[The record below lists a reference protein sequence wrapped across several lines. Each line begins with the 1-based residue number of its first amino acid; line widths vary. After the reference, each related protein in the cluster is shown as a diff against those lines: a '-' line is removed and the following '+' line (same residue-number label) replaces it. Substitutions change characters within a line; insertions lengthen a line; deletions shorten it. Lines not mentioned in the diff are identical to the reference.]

1 MGRKMKNIVALLVI
15 LGLIY
20 WQQPS
25 AVRPAYAR
33 DEGYGEQNVS
43 SGQKAAAGSD
53 GSWEEGNER
62 SEKPESPSDGS
73 GKKESGKDGT
83 EEGAGTSGGGED
95 GTEEGSGASGD
106 GKDETEEGAGTSGDG
121 KDDTEENPGTSG
133 EDKDDT
139 EGNPGTSGEDKD
151 DTEENPDDK
160 EEKPIECFKA
170 FIPPE
175 DGQNGYYKTRPEA
188 EVCHNG
194 ERGVT
199 RYCFTDSSG
208 RREEGGLTEKDGS
221 FKIGR
226 ERFLEGSN
234 HLSVWMED
242 EDGKR
247 VEEYALE
254 KTFLVDTQPPSVRI
268 QTPMGAEAWYQKE
281 VFINASGEDGIKG
294 SQIEEIACF
303 VGSQKIGSS
312 REASAGFLI
321 SYASA
326 GGKAVPVT
334 VRVTD
339 RAGNIARETCGLY
352 IDQRPPRTAVERV
365 SDYMITSEPVEV
377 AYRIEEE
384 NAVGKMEAGARWEDP
399 RGQIRYLAAE
409 EWKEEEGGRSARQT
423 LAEDGIYQ
431 LSVSA
436 WDQAGYEGSSKGQV
450 IIDSEDPVIRH
461 VDELDGQYMK
471 SFCWEYPVEET
482 VEDFTSYTYSVYL
495 DGRPYHI
502 GENVLR
508 EGRHVLEVQA
518 EDAAGNKGRA
528 EAGFAI
534 DRTAP
539 RIIFGNARDGQ
550 VYEEAMNF
558 EVSLEDQE
566 DYIEEIRING
576 ALQEISAKKKTYS
589 YTVKECRDYEVLV
602 KAYDRAGNYAVSCMD
617 FTVAHKQSL
626 LNKFAGPIRKM
637 LGVPVQESTKE
648 PAIREQEEAGAE
660 PIRRGGIVLLSL
672 AGTGCM
678 TAIVWRRKTILL
690 LAGRLMNI
698 CKKQL

>member
-106 GKDETEEGAGTSGDG
+106 GKDETEEGPGTSGDG
-121 KDDTEENPGTSG
+121 KDYTEENPGTSG

-550 VYEEAMNF
+550 VYEGAMNF

>member
-20 WQQPS
+20 WQQSP
-25 AVRPAYAR
+25 AVRPAYAW
-33 DEGYGEQNVS
+33 DESCGEQNIS
-43 SGQKAAAGSD
+43 PDRETAADSD
-53 GSWEEGNER
+53 GSWEEGNEI
-62 SEKPESPSDGS
+62 SGGTQEGPSDGS
-73 GKKESGKDGT
+73 GKKEPEGEPEGGGKDGT
-83 EEGAGTSGGGED
+83 EEEPEGDGKD
-95 GTEEGSGASGD
+95 GTEE
-106 GKDETEEGAGTSGDG
+106 E
-121 KDDTEENPGTSG
+121 
-133 EDKDDT
+133 
-139 EGNPGTSGEDKD
+139 PGTSGEDKD
-151 DTEENPDDK
+151 DTEEP
-160 EEKPIECFKA
+160 PIECFKTV
-170 FIPPE
+170 IPPE

-188 EVCHNG
+188 EVWHNS

-221 FKIGR
+221 FKIRR

-242 EDGKR
+242 EAGKR

-268 QTPMGAEAWYQKE
+268 QTPLGAEAWYQKE
-281 VFINASGEDGIKG
+281 VFINASGEDGVKG
-294 SQIEEIACF
+294 SRIEEIACF

-312 REASAGFLI
+312 KEASAGFLI
-321 SYASA
+321 SCASA
-326 GGKAVPVT
+326 GGKAVPVM

-352 IDQRPPRTAVERV
+352 IDQRPPRTAVEGV

-377 AYRIEEE
+377 KYLIEEE
-384 NAVGKMEAGARWEDP
+384 NAVGKIEAGARWEDP
-399 RGQIRYLAAE
+399 RGQVIYLAAE
-409 EWKEEEGGRSARQT
+409 EWKEEKGGKSARQT
-423 LAEDGIYQ
+423 LNEDGIYQ

-471 SFCWEYPVEET
+471 SFCWEYPAEET
-482 VEDFTSYTYSVYL
+482 VEDFTSYTYSVCL

-502 GENVLR
+502 GENILR
-508 EGRHVLEVQA
+508 EGKHVLEVQA
-518 EDAAGNKGRA
+518 EDSAGNKGRA
-528 EAGFAI
+528 EAEFAI

-550 VYEEAMNF
+550 VYEEAMNL
-558 EVSLEDQE
+558 EVSLENQE

-576 ALQEISAKKKTYS
+576 K
-589 YTVKECRDYEVLV
+589 
-602 KAYDRAGNYAVSCMD
+602 
-617 FTVAHKQSL
+617 
-626 LNKFAGPIRKM
+626 
-637 LGVPVQESTKE
+637 
-648 PAIREQEEAGAE
+648 
-660 PIRRGGIVLLSL
+660 
-672 AGTGCM
+672 
-678 TAIVWRRKTILL
+678 
-690 LAGRLMNI
+690 
-698 CKKQL
+698 

>member
-106 GKDETEEGAGTSGDG
+106 GKDETEEGPGTSGDG

-409 EWKEEEGGRSARQT
+409 EWKEEEGGRSARQI

-534 DRTAP
+534 DRAAP

-672 AGTGCM
+672 AGIGCM

>member
-106 GKDETEEGAGTSGDG
+106 GKDETEEGPGTSGDG

-281 VFINASGEDGIKG
+281 VFINASGEDGVKG

>member
-106 GKDETEEGAGTSGDG
+106 GKDETEEGPGTSGDG

-550 VYEEAMNF
+550 VYEGAMNF

>member
-20 WQQPS
+20 WQQSP
-25 AVRPAYAR
+25 AVRPAYAW
-33 DEGYGEQNVS
+33 DESCGEQNIS
-43 SGQKAAAGSD
+43 PDRETAADSD
-53 GSWEEGNER
+53 GSWEEENEI
-62 SEKPESPSDGS
+62 SGGTQEGPSDGS
-73 GKKESGKDGT
+73 GKKEPEGEPEGGGKDGT
-83 EEGAGTSGGGED
+83 EEEPEGDGKD
-95 GTEEGSGASGD
+95 GTEE
-106 GKDETEEGAGTSGDG
+106 E
-121 KDDTEENPGTSG
+121 
-133 EDKDDT
+133 
-139 EGNPGTSGEDKD
+139 PGTSGEDKD
-151 DTEENPDDK
+151 DTEEP
-160 EEKPIECFKA
+160 PIECFKTV
-170 FIPPE
+170 IPPE

-188 EVCHNG
+188 EVWHNS

-221 FKIGR
+221 FKIRR

-242 EDGKR
+242 EAGKR

-268 QTPMGAEAWYQKE
+268 QTPLGAEAWYQKE
-281 VFINASGEDGIKG
+281 VFINASGEDGVKG
-294 SQIEEIACF
+294 SRIEEIACF

-312 REASAGFLI
+312 KEASAGFLI
-321 SYASA
+321 SCASA
-326 GGKAVPVT
+326 GGKAVPVM

-352 IDQRPPRTAVERV
+352 IDQRPPRTAVEGV

-377 AYRIEEE
+377 KYLIEEE
-384 NAVGKMEAGARWEDP
+384 NAVGKIEAGARWEDP
-399 RGQIRYLAAE
+399 RGQVIYLAAE
-409 EWKEEEGGRSARQT
+409 EWKEEKGGKSARQT
-423 LAEDGIYQ
+423 LNEDGIYQ

-471 SFCWEYPVEET
+471 SFCWEYPAEET
-482 VEDFTSYTYSVYL
+482 VEDFTSYTYSVCL

-502 GENVLR
+502 GENILR
-508 EGRHVLEVQA
+508 EGKHVLEVQA
-518 EDAAGNKGRA
+518 EDSAGNKGRA
-528 EAGFAI
+528 EAEFAI

-550 VYEEAMNF
+550 VYEEAMNL
-558 EVSLEDQE
+558 EVSLENQE

-576 ALQEISAKKKTYS
+576 KLQKTSAEKKTYS
-589 YTVKECRDYEVLV
+589 YEIKECRDYEVLV
-602 KAYDRAGNYAVSCMD
+602 KAYDRAGNCAVSCMD

-626 LNKFAGPIRKM
+626 LNRFAGPIRKM
-637 LGVPVQESTKE
+637 LGVPVQESTKDQV
-648 PAIREQEEAGAE
+648 IREQQETVAE
-660 PIRRGGIVLLSL
+660 PIRRGGIVLLGL
-672 AGTGCM
+672 AGTGCI
-678 TAIVWRRKTILL
+678 TAIVWRRNTLLL
-690 LAGRLMNI
+690 LAGRLTNI

>member
-20 WQQPS
+20 WQQSP
-25 AVRPAYAR
+25 AVRPAYAW
-33 DEGYGEQNVS
+33 DESCGEQNIS
-43 SGQKAAAGSD
+43 PDRETAADSD
-53 GSWEEGNER
+53 GSWEEGNEI
-62 SEKPESPSDGS
+62 SGGTQEGPSDGS
-73 GKKESGKDGT
+73 GKKEPEGEPEGGGKDGT
-83 EEGAGTSGGGED
+83 EEEPEGDGKD
-95 GTEEGSGASGD
+95 GTEE
-106 GKDETEEGAGTSGDG
+106 E
-121 KDDTEENPGTSG
+121 
-133 EDKDDT
+133 
-139 EGNPGTSGEDKD
+139 PGTSGEDKD
-151 DTEENPDDK
+151 DTEEP
-160 EEKPIECFKA
+160 PIECFKTV
-170 FIPPE
+170 IPPE

-188 EVCHNG
+188 EVWHNS

-221 FKIGR
+221 FKIRR

-242 EDGKR
+242 EAGKR

-268 QTPMGAEAWYQKE
+268 QTPLGAEAWYQKE
-281 VFINASGEDGIKG
+281 VFINASGEDGVKG

>member
-20 WQQPS
+20 WQQSP
-25 AVRPAYAR
+25 AVRPAYAW
-33 DEGYGEQNVS
+33 DESCGEQNIS
-43 SGQKAAAGSD
+43 PDRETAADSD
-53 GSWEEGNER
+53 GSWEEGNEI
-62 SEKPESPSDGS
+62 SGGTQEGPSDGS
-73 GKKESGKDGT
+73 GKKEPEGEPEGDGKDGT
-83 EEGAGTSGGGED
+83 EEE
-95 GTEEGSGASGD
+95 
-106 GKDETEEGAGTSGDG
+106 
-121 KDDTEENPGTSG
+121 
-133 EDKDDT
+133 
-139 EGNPGTSGEDKD
+139 PGTSGEDKD
-151 DTEENPDDK
+151 DTEEP
-160 EEKPIECFKA
+160 PIECFKTV
-170 FIPPE
+170 IPPE

-188 EVCHNG
+188 EVWHNS

-221 FKIGR
+221 FKIRR

-242 EDGKR
+242 EAGKR

-268 QTPMGAEAWYQKE
+268 QTPLGAEAWYQKE
-281 VFINASGEDGIKG
+281 VFINASGEDGVKG
-294 SQIEEIACF
+294 SRIEEIACF

-312 REASAGFLI
+312 KEASAGFLI
-321 SYASA
+321 SCASA
-326 GGKAVPVT
+326 GGKAVPVM

-352 IDQRPPRTAVERV
+352 IDQRPPRTAVEGV

-377 AYRIEEE
+377 KYLIEEE
-384 NAVGKMEAGARWEDP
+384 NAVGKIEAGARWEDP
-399 RGQIRYLAAE
+399 RGQVIYLAAE
-409 EWKEEEGGRSARQT
+409 EWKEEKGGKSARQT
-423 LAEDGIYQ
+423 LNEDGIYQ

-471 SFCWEYPVEET
+471 SFCWEYPAEET
-482 VEDFTSYTYSVYL
+482 VEDFTSYTYSVCL

-502 GENVLR
+502 GENILR
-508 EGRHVLEVQA
+508 EGKHVLEVQA
-518 EDAAGNKGRA
+518 EDSAGNKGRA
-528 EAGFAI
+528 EAEFAI

-550 VYEEAMNF
+550 VYEEAMNL
-558 EVSLEDQE
+558 EVSLENQE

-576 ALQEISAKKKTYS
+576 KLQKTSAEKKTYS
-589 YTVKECRDYEVLV
+589 YEIKECRDYEVLV
-602 KAYDRAGNYAVSCMD
+602 KAYDKAGNCAVSCMD

-626 LNKFAGPIRKM
+626 LNRFAGPIRKM
-637 LGVPVQESTKE
+637 LGVPVQESTKDQV
-648 PAIREQEEAGAE
+648 IREQQETVAE
-660 PIRRGGIVLLSL
+660 PIRRGGIVLLGL
-672 AGTGCM
+672 AGTGCI
-678 TAIVWRRKTILL
+678 TAIVWRRNTLLL
-690 LAGRLMNI
+690 LAGRLTNI

>member
-106 GKDETEEGAGTSGDG
+106 GKDETEEGPGTSGDG
-121 KDDTEENPGTSG
+121 KDDTEENPGISG

-199 RYCFTDSSG
+199 KYCFTDSSG

>member
-20 WQQPS
+20 WQQSP
-25 AVRPAYAR
+25 AVRPAYAW
-33 DEGYGEQNVS
+33 DESCGEQNIS
-43 SGQKAAAGSD
+43 PDRETAADSD
-53 GSWEEGNER
+53 GSWEEGNEI
-62 SEKPESPSDGS
+62 SGGTQEGPSDGS
-73 GKKESGKDGT
+73 GKKEPEGEPEGDGKDGT
-83 EEGAGTSGGGED
+83 EEE
-95 GTEEGSGASGD
+95 
-106 GKDETEEGAGTSGDG
+106 
-121 KDDTEENPGTSG
+121 
-133 EDKDDT
+133 
-139 EGNPGTSGEDKD
+139 PGTSGEDKD
-151 DTEENPDDK
+151 DTEEP
-160 EEKPIECFKA
+160 PIECFKTV
-170 FIPPE
+170 IPPE

-188 EVCHNG
+188 EVWHNS

-221 FKIGR
+221 FKIRR

-242 EDGKR
+242 EAGKR

-268 QTPMGAEAWYQKE
+268 QTPLGAEAWYQKE
-281 VFINASGEDGIKG
+281 VFINASGEDGVKG
-294 SQIEEIACF
+294 SRIEEIACF

-312 REASAGFLI
+312 KEASAGFLI
-321 SYASA
+321 SCASA
-326 GGKAVPVT
+326 GGKAVPVM

-352 IDQRPPRTAVERV
+352 IDQRPPRTAVEGV

-377 AYRIEEE
+377 KYLIEEE
-384 NAVGKMEAGARWEDP
+384 NAVGKIEAGARWEDP
-399 RGQIRYLAAE
+399 RGQVIYLAAE
-409 EWKEEEGGRSARQT
+409 EWKEEKGGKSARQT
-423 LAEDGIYQ
+423 LNEDGIYQ

-471 SFCWEYPVEET
+471 SFCWEYPAEET
-482 VEDFTSYTYSVYL
+482 VKDFTSYTYSVCL

-502 GENVLR
+502 GENILR
-508 EGRHVLEVQA
+508 EGKHVLEVQA
-518 EDAAGNKGRA
+518 EDSAGNKGRA
-528 EAGFAI
+528 EAEFAI

-550 VYEEAMNF
+550 VYEEAMNL
-558 EVSLEDQE
+558 EVSLENQE

-576 ALQEISAKKKTYS
+576 KLQKTSAEKKTYS
-589 YTVKECRDYEVLV
+589 YEIKECRDYEVLV
-602 KAYDRAGNYAVSCMD
+602 KAYDKAGNCAVSCMD

-626 LNKFAGPIRKM
+626 LNRFAGPIRKM
-637 LGVPVQESTKE
+637 LGVPVQESTKDQV
-648 PAIREQEEAGAE
+648 IREQQETVAE
-660 PIRRGGIVLLSL
+660 PIRRGGIVLLGL
-672 AGTGCM
+672 AGTGCI
-678 TAIVWRRKTILL
+678 TAIVWRRNTLLL

>member
-106 GKDETEEGAGTSGDG
+106 GKDETEEGPGTSGDG
-121 KDDTEENPGTSG
+121 KDETDENPGTSG

>member
-1 MGRKMKNIVALLVI
+1 MKNIVALLVI

-43 SGQKAAAGSD
+43 SGRKAAAGSD

-83 EEGAGTSGGGED
+83 EEGPGTSGGGED
-95 GTEEGSGASGD
+95 GTEEGAGTSGG
-106 GKDETEEGAGTSGDG
+106 GKDDTEEGAGTSGDG
-121 KDDTEENPGTSG
+121 KDDTEE
-133 EDKDDT
+133 
-139 EGNPGTSGEDKD
+139 NPGTSGEDKD

-242 EDGKR
+242 EAGDR

-339 RAGNIARETCGLY
+339 RAGNITRETCGLY
-352 IDQRPPRTAVERV
+352 IDQRPPRTAVEGV

-399 RGQIRYLAAE
+399 RGQVRYLAAE

-471 SFCWEYPVEET
+471 SFCWEYPAEET

-602 KAYDRAGNYAVSCMD
+602 KAYDRAGNYAVSRMD
-617 FTVAHKQSL
+617 FTVAHKQGL

-660 PIRRGGIVLLSL
+660 PIRRGGIVLLGF

-678 TAIVWRRKTILL
+678 TAIFWRRKTILL

>member
-53 GSWEEGNER
+53 GSWEEGSER

-106 GKDETEEGAGTSGDG
+106 GKDETEEGPGTSGDG

-281 VFINASGEDGIKG
+281 VFINSSGEDGIKG

>member
-106 GKDETEEGAGTSGDG
+106 GKDETEEGPGTSGDG

-303 VGSQKIGSS
+303 VGRSEDRKQPGSLCRFPDLLCVGR
-312 REASAGFLI
+312 REGGSGNGESDRPRRKYSKRDLRSLYRSASAQN
-321 SYASA
+321 S
-326 GGKAVPVT
+326 GGKG
-334 VRVTD
+334 VRLHD
-339 RAGNIARETCGLY
+339 H
-352 IDQRPPRTAVERV
+352 Q
-365 SDYMITSEPVEV
+365 
-377 AYRIEEE
+377 
-384 NAVGKMEAGARWEDP
+384 
-399 RGQIRYLAAE
+399 
-409 EWKEEEGGRSARQT
+409 
-423 LAEDGIYQ
+423 
-431 LSVSA
+431 
-436 WDQAGYEGSSKGQV
+436 
-450 IIDSEDPVIRH
+450 
-461 VDELDGQYMK
+461 
-471 SFCWEYPVEET
+471 
-482 VEDFTSYTYSVYL
+482 
-495 DGRPYHI
+495 
-502 GENVLR
+502 
-508 EGRHVLEVQA
+508 
-518 EDAAGNKGRA
+518 
-528 EAGFAI
+528 
-534 DRTAP
+534 
-539 RIIFGNARDGQ
+539 
-550 VYEEAMNF
+550 
-558 EVSLEDQE
+558 
-566 DYIEEIRING
+566 
-576 ALQEISAKKKTYS
+576 
-589 YTVKECRDYEVLV
+589 
-602 KAYDRAGNYAVSCMD
+602 
-617 FTVAHKQSL
+617 
-626 LNKFAGPIRKM
+626 
-637 LGVPVQESTKE
+637 
-648 PAIREQEEAGAE
+648 
-660 PIRRGGIVLLSL
+660 
-672 AGTGCM
+672 
-678 TAIVWRRKTILL
+678 
-690 LAGRLMNI
+690 
-698 CKKQL
+698 

>member
-106 GKDETEEGAGTSGDG
+106 GKDETEEGPGTSGDG

-482 VEDFTSYTYSVYL
+482 VEDFTSYTFSVYL

>member
-106 GKDETEEGAGTSGDG
+106 GKDETEEGPGTSGDG

-550 VYEEAMNF
+550 VYEGAMNF

-672 AGTGCM
+672 AGIGCM

>member
-106 GKDETEEGAGTSGDG
+106 GKDETEEGPGTSGDG

-170 FIPPE
+170 FIPSE

>member
-25 AVRPAYAR
+25 AVGPAYAR

-43 SGQKAAAGSD
+43 SGRKAAAGSD

-83 EEGAGTSGGGED
+83 EKGTGTSGGGED
-95 GTEEGSGASGD
+95 GTEEGPGTSGG
-106 GKDETEEGAGTSGDG
+106 GKDDTEEGPGTSGDG

-139 EGNPGTSGEDKD
+139 E
-151 DTEENPDDK
+151 ENPDDK
-160 EEKPIECFKA
+160 EDKPPIECFKVV
-170 FIPPE
+170 IPPE
-175 DGQNGYYKTRPEA
+175 DGQNGYYKTRPEV
-188 EVCHNG
+188 EVSHNG

-221 FKIGR
+221 FKIGQ

-242 EDGKR
+242 EDGKCI
-247 VEEYALE
+247 EEYALE

-339 RAGNIARETCGLY
+339 RAGNTARETCGLY
-352 IDQRPPRTAVERV
+352 IDQRPPRTAVEGV

-399 RGQIRYLAAE
+399 RGQVRYLAAE

-471 SFCWEYPVEET
+471 SFCWEYPAEET

-558 EVSLEDQE
+558 EVLLEDQE

-602 KAYDRAGNYAVSCMD
+602 KAYDRAGNYAVSRMD

-648 PAIREQEEAGAE
+648 PAIRDQEEAGAE

>member
-95 GTEEGSGASGD
+95 GTEEGSGA
-106 GKDETEEGAGTSGDG
+106 SGDG

>member
-1 MGRKMKNIVALLVI
+1 MGRKMKKIVALLVI

-20 WQQPS
+20 WQQPP
-25 AVRPAYAR
+25 AVRPAYAW
-33 DEGYGEQNVS
+33 DEGSGEQNIS
-43 SGQKAAAGSD
+43 PDQETAADSD
-53 GSWEEGNER
+53 GSWEEED
-62 SEKPESPSDGS
+62 EIS
-73 GKKESGKDGT
+73 GGT
-83 EEGAGTSGGGED
+83 EEGDTSEK
-95 GTEEGSGASGD
+95 TEESSDESDEKEPQG
-106 GKDETEEGAGTSGDG
+106 ETE
-121 KDDTEENPGTSG
+121 G
-133 EDKDDT
+133 EDK
-139 EGNPGTSGEDKD
+139 EDK
-151 DTEENPDDK
+151 EDK
-160 EEKPIECFKA
+160 EDEPPIECFKTV
-170 FIPPE
+170 IPPE
-175 DGQNGYYKTRPEA
+175 DGQNGYYMTRPEA
-188 EVCHNG
+188 EVCHNS

-242 EDGKR
+242 EAGKR

-268 QTPMGAEAWYQKE
+268 RTPMGAEAWYQKE
-281 VFINASGEDGIKG
+281 VFINASGEDGVRG

-312 REASAGFLI
+312 KEASAGFLI
-321 SYASA
+321 SCASA

-352 IDQRPPRTAVERV
+352 IDQRPPRTAVEGV

-377 AYRIEEE
+377 EYRIEEE

-399 RGQIRYLAAE
+399 RGRVIYLAAE
-409 EWKEEEGGRSARQT
+409 EWKEEEGGKSARQT
-423 LAEDGIYQ
+423 LNEDGIYQ

-471 SFCWEYPVEET
+471 SFCWEYPAEET
-482 VEDFTSYTYSVYL
+482 VEDFTSYTYSVCL

-502 GENVLR
+502 GENILR
-508 EGRHVLEVQA
+508 EGKHVLEVQA
-518 EDAAGNKGRA
+518 EDSAGNKGRA
-528 EAGFAI
+528 EAEFAI

-576 ALQEISAKKKTYS
+576 KLQKTTAEKKTYS
-589 YTVKECRDYEVLV
+589 YEVKESRDYEVLV
-602 KAYDRAGNYAVSCMD
+602 KAYDRAGNCAVSRMD

-637 LGVPVQESTKE
+637 LGVPIQESTKDQVL
-648 PAIREQEEAGAE
+648 REQKETGAE
-660 PIRRGGIVLLSL
+660 PIRRGGIVLLGL
-672 AGTGCM
+672 AGTGCI
-678 TAIVWRRKTILL
+678 TAIIWRRNTLLL
-690 LAGRLMNI
+690 LAGRLTNI

>member
-106 GKDETEEGAGTSGDG
+106 GKDETEEGPGTSGDG

-672 AGTGCM
+672 AGIGCM

>member
-106 GKDETEEGAGTSGDG
+106 GKDETEEGPGTSGDG

-534 DRTAP
+534 DRAAP

>member
-106 GKDETEEGAGTSGDG
+106 GKDETEEGPGTSGDG

>member
-106 GKDETEEGAGTSGDG
+106 GKDETEEGPGTSGDG

-534 DRTAP
+534 DRAAP

-672 AGTGCM
+672 AGIGCM